1 LFEPYWLK
9 KLSLLHKYTIIN
21 RVYLIKIINM
31 RKIIQILIF
40 LVPLLITWELGYKT
54 GQQDFLNIQ
63 TERVNNLYGEGDLGC
78 EINYYLQTGDTS
90 LENY

>member
-1 LFEPYWLK
+1 
-9 KLSLLHKYTIIN
+9 
-21 RVYLIKIINM
+21 M
-31 RKIIQILIF
+31 RKIIQISIF
-40 LVPLLITWELGYKT
+40 LVTLLITWKLGYKT

-63 TERVNNLYGEGDLGC
+63 TERVNNLYGEGDLGS

>member
-1 LFEPYWLK
+1 MK
-9 KLSLLHKYTIIN
+9 KF
-21 RVYLIKIINM
+21 
-31 RKIIQILIF
+31 IQISIF
-40 LVPLLITWELGYKT
+40 LVTLLITWKLGYKT

-90 LENY
+90 LENYRYESNF

>member
-1 LFEPYWLK
+1 
-9 KLSLLHKYTIIN
+9 
-21 RVYLIKIINM
+21 M
-31 RKIIQILIF
+31 RKIIQISIF
-40 LVPLLITWELGYKT
+40 LVTLLITWKLGYKT

-90 LENY
+90 LENYRYESNF

>member
-1 LFEPYWLK
+1 
-9 KLSLLHKYTIIN
+9 
-21 RVYLIKIINM
+21 M
-31 RKIIQILIF
+31 RKIIQISIF
-40 LVPLLITWELGYKT
+40 LVTLLITWKLGYKT

-78 EINYYLQTGDTS
+78 EINYYLQTGNTS

>member
-1 LFEPYWLK
+1 
-9 KLSLLHKYTIIN
+9 LHEYTIIN

-31 RKIIQILIF
+31 RKIIQISIF
-40 LVPLLITWELGYKT
+40 LVTLLITWKLGYKT
-54 GQQDFLNIQ
+54 GQQDFLNTQ

-90 LENY
+90 LENYRYESNF

>member
-1 LFEPYWLK
+1 
-9 KLSLLHKYTIIN
+9 
-21 RVYLIKIINM
+21 M
-31 RKIIQILIF
+31 RKIIQISIF
-40 LVPLLITWELGYKT
+40 LVTLLITWKLGYKT